1 MSTSAPTRPGV
12 LVVDD
17 DPHLRHILGLAL
29 PCFGFTAWLAPGG
42 EEALALY
49 RAHPREVAL
58 ALLDVVM
65 PGLDGPATLLALRE
79 LDPCLPCCFMTGVAG
94 EDTPADLLALGARR
108 VFLKP
113 FRLDE
118 LAAALW
124 GLLGGSPAPTTRAP

>member
-1 MSTSAPTRPGV
+1 MSTSAPPRPGI

-29 PCFGFTAWLAPGG
+29 PCFGFTAWLASGG

-79 LDPCLPCCFMTGVAG
+79 LAPSLTCCFMTGDAG
-94 EDTPADLLALGARR
+94 GHTPADLLALGARR
-108 VFLKP
+108 VFPKP
-113 FRLDE
+113 FGLDE

-124 GLLGGSPAPTTRAP
+124 RLLGGGPAPATRAP

>member
-1 MSTSAPTRPGV
+1 LSDSPTRPGV

-42 EEALALY
+42 QEALALY

-79 LDPCLPCCFMTGVAG
+79 LEPSLPCCFMTGETG
-94 EDTPADLLALGARR
+94 RHTPADLLALGARR

-113 FRLDE
+113 FGLDE

-124 GLLGGSPAPTTRAP
+124 GLLGGKAAPETRAP

>member
-1 MSTSAPTRPGV
+1 MSTSAPPRPGI

-29 PCFGFTAWLAPGG
+29 PRFGFTAWLASGG

-65 PGLDGPATLLALRE
+65 PGLDGPATLLALRG
-79 LDPCLPCCFMTGVAG
+79 LAPCLPCCFMTGEAG
-94 EDTPADLLALGARR
+94 GHTPAGLLALGARR
-108 VFLKP
+108 VFPKP

-118 LAAALW
+118 LAAELW
-124 GLLGGSPAPTTRAP
+124 RLLGRDA